1 MRDHDG
7 LGELRV
13 IGRPGCGKTTFLAR
27 QIAFDAQRRGPE
39 AVVAVSHTNAAAKEL
54 AGRDLPIPRGNV
66 GTLHSLAYR
75 ALGKPPLAQTPELI
89 AEFNAHV
96 HPRLRIDVDAEAGA
110 RDLEPR
116 LAEGDAL
123 LCEYERYRNLM
134 APLPPRLAPFAKV
147 WEDFKR
153 QTGSIDFCDMIEF
166 ALRDVAACPGDPEV
180 LIADEVQD
188 CSALQLALLWRWGA
202 RAEKLITCIDADQ
215 SIYGFSG
222 ADPEIFTRN
231 PARDTK
237 VLGQSYRV
245 PKAVHAWACEWIERN
260 KSHVITPY
268 YPTPAEGAVETIG
281 ACYRDPDLV
290 LPHITAAIDEGATI
304 MVLASC
310 GYMLVPL
317 LAALRRA
324 SIPYWNPY
332 RRDQSAWNPLGRRGP
347 GTTLDAIAAFL
358 AYWRDGK
365 LSWTHDQLAAWLE
378 ITTGV
383 VRRGMKQQLP
393 QLLDLGDR
401 PAAPYLLERIFTP
414 EALSWWSDPFSG
426 ALDLDAGCKWLAE
439 RLVKSR
445 QGVGRYA
452 LGLAAEHGPDVLDA
466 APKTIVGTI
475 HCSPPDEPVLTAT
488 GRWVPIGDLNP
499 DVDRLVGYDAKSRS
513 LNMSCGLGRKGT
525 PRGMRMTGAPFIK
538 GSSHFSGDLVVMRT
552 ARSHCRVTPDHRV
565 VVRYSD
571 DFYEKWVV
579 YLMRRGPWWRVGICI
594 SAHRPYVTG
603 SVLGRLATEQ
613 ADAGWVLGIHGTRRE
628 ALMHEAVIQGKY
640 GIPGLT
646 FESAKARSL
655 SSADLHAIH
664 DATKREV
671 GARAHE
677 CLRDHGLL
685 ADHPL
690 YVRVPGGKARGMAS
704 YWFETVAANV
714 ITRMMEVP
722 VCTTVPGKART
733 KPEALPV
740 TVTREAYDGEVIS
753 LQVHPYEHYVSGGQV
768 VHNSV
773 KGGEADRVLLF
784 PDLST
789 SAWQQWHD
797 ARGREEVRRVFY
809 VGATRARDRLLLAEP
824 TTTMAVPWR

>member
-1 MRDHDG
+1 VRDHDG

-27 QIAFDAQRRGPE
+27 QIAFDAERRGGE

-324 SIPYWNPY
+324 NIPYWNPY

-347 GTTLDAIAAFL
+347 GTTLDAIAAYL
-358 AYWRDGK
+358 AYWRDGQ

-383 VRRGMKQQLP
+383 VRRGMKQAIP
-393 QLLDLGDR
+393 QLLDLGER

-452 LGLAAEHGPDVLDA
+452 LGLAAAHGPDVLDA
-466 APKTIVGTI
+466 APSVVVGTI
-475 HCSPPDEPVLTAT
+475 H
-488 GRWVPIGDLNP
+488 
-499 DVDRLVGYDAKSRS
+499 
-513 LNMSCGLGRKGT
+513 
-525 PRGMRMTGAPFIK
+525 
-538 GSSHFSGDLVVMRT
+538 
-552 ARSHCRVTPDHRV
+552 
-565 VVRYSD
+565 
-571 DFYEKWVV
+571 
-579 YLMRRGPWWRVGICI
+579 
-594 SAHRPYVTG
+594 
-603 SVLGRLATEQ
+603 
-613 ADAGWVLGIHGTRRE
+613 
-628 ALMHEAVIQGKY
+628 
-640 GIPGLT
+640 
-646 FESAKARSL
+646 
-655 SSADLHAIH
+655 
-664 DATKREV
+664 
-671 GARAHE
+671 
-677 CLRDHGLL
+677 
-685 ADHPL
+685 
-690 YVRVPGGKARGMAS
+690 
-704 YWFETVAANV
+704 
-714 ITRMMEVP
+714 
-722 VCTTVPGKART
+722 
-733 KPEALPV
+733 
-740 TVTREAYDGEVIS
+740 
-753 LQVHPYEHYVSGGQV
+753 
-768 VHNSV
+768 SV
-773 KGGEADRVLLF
+773 KGGEADRVMLF
-784 PDLST
+784 PDLSG

-797 ARGREEVRRVFY
+797 ARGREEIRRVYY